1 MAVRELTETEL
12 EVFEEELAAAAQ
24 TLESR
29 EERMQEV
36 LSRTT
41 NINLILF
48 TSGCSLVRD
57 ANTAHGRHATA
68 TGKVRQKG
76 FLGGVNISS

>member
-36 LSRTT
+36 LSRIT

-48 TSGCSLVRD
+48 TSGFPRSGGSTDV
-57 ANTAHGRHATA
+57 AWSNGGGGQVAGRRRTNHCCA
-68 TGKVRQKG
+68 Q
-76 FLGGVNISS
+76 